1 MKNGKRFGNNGIITE
16 ILTPMK
22 HNNRI
27 TMKEIRAIAK
37 RIAEKF
43 EVEKIIL
50 FGSYASGKPDENS
63 DVDLL
68 VVMNTKKRPIE
79 QRLEIYRTLTPIHF
93 ALDIIVRTED
103 DIRQRI
109 PLGDWFLKEAYQEGK
124 ILYAK

>member
-1 MKNGKRFGNNGIITE
+1 
-16 ILTPMK
+16 
-22 HNNRI
+22 
-27 TMKEIRAIAK
+27 MKEICSIAK
-37 RIAEKF
+37 RIAAKF
-43 EVEKIIL
+43 DVEKIIL
-50 FGSYASGKPDENS
+50 FGSYAQGKADENS

-68 VVMNTKKRPIE
+68 VVMNTKKRLIK
-79 QRLEIYRTLTPIHF
+79 QRLEIYRSLTPIHF